1 MYKWSLKWGEQCS
14 AVCEGSANDNLPTA
28 PKPLLSNAGKVKNK
42 TDSAEDDPFTQRVI
56 ETYLAT

>member
-28 PKPLLSNAGKVKNK
+28 PKPNAGKVKNK
-42 TDSAEDDPFTQRVI
+42 TDSAEHDPFI
-56 ETYLAT
+56 M